1 MEAGV
6 EISTPSRHGRRV
18 ATPAPAAAGFAFWLA
33 IVFVIVISI
42 GMFFKRK
49 ESTEPPL
56 RSQIIAERARRRAQ
70 IWAMMEEYHHGLGRG
85 VPSDGVSTED
95 GLQQRQSAYQAL
107 VRAVDR
113 LPVRAHP
120 ASDDAAA
127 EKGCCAVC
135 LEDFSAGEM
144 LRELPC
150 GHQFHKARS
159 LQRGA
164 LERPVQR
171 SFSCPASLSGVY
183 RRVAALGLHE

>member
-1 MEAGV
+1 MEA
-6 EISTPSRHGRRV
+6 
-18 ATPAPAAAGFAFWLA
+18 AFAFWLA
-33 IVFVIVISI
+33 VVFVIVISI
-42 GMFFKRK
+42 GMLFKRK

-70 IWAMMEEYHHGLGRG
+70 IWAMMEVYHHGLGRG

-120 ASDDAAA
+120 ASDAAAA
-127 EKGCCAVC
+127 ETGCCAVC

-150 GHQFHKARS
+150 GHQFHKACIDVWLLSASTSDGYQCRI
-159 LQRGA
+159 A
-164 LERPVQR
+164 A
-171 SFSCPASLSGVY
+171 CPLCK
-183 RRVAALGLHE
+183 AALPRNPCDAPAAAPPAMETD